1 MMAMGGV
8 LWIISGIV
16 AIANDDFYVVGQ
28 EHIFRFDVTTWGWI
42 HLILGV
48 VVLLAG
54 VFLFAGTVWARTV
67 GVIAAVL
74 WALVAFVWT
83 PSFPGWA
90 IVFLSISIFVIW
102 ALTAHGGD
110 IAET

>member
-1 MMAMGGV
+1 
-8 LWIISGIV
+8 
-16 AIANDDFYVVGQ
+16 
-28 EHIFRFDVTTWGWI
+28 
-42 HLILGV
+42 
-48 VVLLAG
+48 
-54 VFLFAGTVWARTV
+54 
-67 GVIAAVL
+67 VIAAVL

-90 IVFLSISIFVIW
+90 IVFLSISISVIW